1 MDITFNNVEELYKR
15 IRPALRTKV
24 KELLKNN
31 IMYVKEEDIWNFL
44 VENRWKEAKNL
55 ELSDIVDDILNIEND
70 KLALY
75 VQTKMRRQR
84 REANLENNIL

>member
-44 VENRWKEAKNL
+44 VDNRWKESKNL
-55 ELSDIVDDILNIEND
+55 ELSDIVDDVLNIENE

-75 VQTKMRRQR
+75 VQAKMRRQR
-84 REANLENNIL
+84 REANLDQNIL